1 MRLGQEFELRTKL
14 QEAHAVILKL
24 QSKESDCAEGTE
36 THLEE
41 GGRELQLNKMEFVS
55 IVQQQQEQ
63 ELEALKIALEE
74 EWVPH
79 PNVVESLEG
88 QKSFVV
94 NELESLRME
103 YARTLEQKDEVAAAL
118 KREAVAA
125 SQNVAHLVQKLENMK
140 LALMAVTK
148 ESEEWAMKYEKL
160 AKEKDGELRAA
171 GLQRQWED
179 SHARQ
184 THLQG
189 EVGAA
194 DDEVLEKLERNSAAL
209 SIMGWWLCTKAEM
222 QCKSEER
229 MRAELKAASVGELQS
244 RDTLVVSL
252 QRELE
257 SSTEPIQEQD
267 SLESELHPQ
276 RELALQKEKLEEL
289 VVNAADAL
297 KKKSTVLS
305 VMLWWLH
312 DKAEKSGLQ
321 EEMLRV
327 QLCSSLGEIHEKD
340 GLILSLQH
348 ELDHNQALLQAETQR
363 HKLELERAKAR
374 EFVVEQEWSSR
385 ETELKAQVA
394 ALQMCADAA
403 QSQVGTYAAVK
414 PPHLLRTVIIFFV
427 ASLCYHLH
435 ESRASHPF
443 VLCLLVGKF
452 GVQLLTKEKVV
463 ELKELV
469 AEQLGKWEAENET
482 LMVLALEAEHQF
494 LEKDQK
500 LHLTQK
506 SLVTLQARMTEA
518 EVHERALSSRVEELL
533 MGNEAAVRENEK
545 LQLEVSEL
553 RVNAERLEL
562 ELLRLGSVNAE

>member
-1 MRLGQEFELRTKL
+1 MENIRLLEQLCRLQEFYTGGEREAMADEISNLRDQLLEVLESKFSLYAIKTQASVLDFEAVVSEHTKYVQFTTELKSQLQQESQAASDALAMELQTTKASLAACEELVLELQTTLDKAAAQQRESFNCDEDSGIAQYTQEFELRTKL

-88 QKSFVV
+88 QKSFFI

-103 YARTLEQKDEVAAAL
+103 YGRTLERKDEVAAAL
-118 KREAVAA
+118 KREAVAT
-125 SQNVAHLVQKLENMK
+125 SQNVAYLVQKLENMK

-179 SHARQ
+179 SHARL

-189 EVGAA
+189 EAGAA

-229 MRAELKAASVGELQS
+229 MRAELKADSIGELQS

-276 RELALQKEKLEEL
+276 RELALQKVKLEEL

-297 KKKSTVLS
+297 KKKSIVLS

-321 EEMLRV
+321 EMLSV
-327 QLCSSLGEIHEKD
+327 QLCSSLREIHEKD

-348 ELDHNQALLQAETQR
+348 EKDILTAENR
-363 HKLELERAKAR
+363 KLASCMAYRDM
-374 EFVVEQEWSSR
+374 EFVALQKEEEERKHGNGWDASR
-385 ETELKAQVA
+385 E
-394 ALQMCADAA
+394 
-403 QSQVGTYAAVK
+403 
-414 PPHLLRTVIIFFV
+414 
-427 ASLCYHLH
+427 
-435 ESRASHPF
+435 
-443 VLCLLVGKF
+443 
-452 GVQLLTKEKVV
+452 QLFEPL
-463 ELKELV
+463 
-469 AEQLGKWEAENET
+469 
-482 LMVLALEAEHQF
+482 F
-494 LEKDQK
+494 
-500 LHLTQK
+500 
-506 SLVTLQARMTEA
+506 
-518 EVHERALSSRVEELL
+518 
-533 MGNEAAVRENEK
+533 
-545 LQLEVSEL
+545 
-553 RVNAERLEL
+553 
-562 ELLRLGSVNAE
+562 

>member
-1 MRLGQEFELRTKL
+1 MHLGQEFELQTKL

-24 QSKESDCAEGTE
+24 RSKEVDCAEGTE
-36 THLEE
+36 AHLEE

-63 ELEALKIALEE
+63 ELEALKIGLEE
-74 EWVPH
+74 EWVLH

-148 ESEEWAMKYEKL
+148 ESEEWAVKYEKL
-160 AKEKDGELRAA
+160 AKEKDGQLRAA

-179 SHARQ
+179 SHARP

-189 EVGAA
+189 EAGAV

-209 SIMGWWLCTKAEM
+209 SIMGWWLCTKAEV

-267 SLESELHPQ
+267 SLQSELHPQ

-348 ELDHNQALLQAETQR
+348 ERDHNQALLQAETQR

-374 EFVVEQEWSSR
+374 EFVVEQEWRSR
-385 ETELKAQVA
+385 ETELKSQVA
-394 ALQMCADAA
+394 ALQMCADAS

-414 PPHLLRTVIIFFV
+414 PPHLLHTVIIFFV
-427 ASLCYHLH
+427 ASLCYLMHA
-435 ESRASHPF
+435 SRAIHPF
-443 VLCLLVGKF
+443 VLCLACWQIWCAALDKREEAGGIEGACCRAAWEVGS
-452 GVQLLTKEKVV
+452 GE
-463 ELKELV
+463 
-469 AEQLGKWEAENET
+469 
-482 LMVLALEAEHQF
+482 
-494 LEKDQK
+494 
-500 LHLTQK
+500 
-506 SLVTLQARMTEA
+506 
-518 EVHERALSSRVEELL
+518 
-533 MGNEAAVRENEK
+533 
-545 LQLEVSEL
+545 
-553 RVNAERLEL
+553 
-562 ELLRLGSVNAE
+562 